1 MATNEDVHAYFNK
14 RVSSMLNARGKIM
27 VGWDEVLHEDLP
39 KDAVVQSWR
48 GQKSLADAAAAG
60 YRGILSN
67 GYYLDY
73 MWPAARHY
81 GVDPMGQD
89 AASLPA
95 EAKARILGGEACMW
109 AEWVTPETI
118 DSRIWPRA
126 AAIAE
131 RYWSPET
138 VTDPADM
145 YRRLDVVSRRLGAAG
160 IIHRANYEPMLDRL
174 ADGRSTEALRGVVDL
189 VEPVKEYNRGRRQKF
204 TSLTPLVRIV
214 DAARPESDEAREFA
228 RLVDGLLNDPARI
241 AGREAIAARLAIWQ
255 RHAAALQPVLD
266 APLLQDAVPVVQ
278 HVSAVAAIGLKA
290 LDALLKKTP
299 LVLTAD
305 ENDALTKAAAPA
317 ADVLLMVAPAVKKLA
332 DGAR

>member
-1 MATNEDVHAYFNK
+1 
-14 RVSSMLNARGKIM
+14 
-27 VGWDEVLHEDLP
+27 
-39 KDAVVQSWR
+39 
-48 GQKSLADAAAAG
+48 
-60 YRGILSN
+60 
-67 GYYLDY
+67 
-73 MWPAARHY
+73 
-81 GVDPMGQD
+81 
-89 AASLPA
+89 
-95 EAKARILGGEACMW
+95 MW
-109 AEWVTPETI
+109 AELVTPETI

-131 RYWSPET
+131 RFWSPET
-138 VTDPADM
+138 VTDVADM
-145 YRRLDVVSRRLGAAG
+145 YRRLDLVSRRLGATG

-174 ADGRSTEALRGVVDL
+174 ADGRSTEALRGVIDL

-228 RLVDGLLNDPARI
+228 RLVDGLLNDPTRI
-241 AGREAIAARLAIWQ
+241 AGREAIAARLASWQ

-278 HVSAVAAIGLKA
+278 NVGAVAAIGLKA
-290 LDALLKKTP
+290 LDALQKKTP

-332 DGAR
+332 DGARSSGQ